1 MFIDQAKI
9 VVMAG
14 AGGDGCRALV
24 QPPFHRHARP
34 SGGNGG
40 DGGDVILVADPQLAT
55 LLDFHFRHEFRAERG
70 RHGSG
75 NNKTGRRGTDRL
87 VRIPVGTVVYD
98 AKANRLLHD
107 CVTPHGRLLIAKGGS
122 GGIGNANATSST
134 SLTSSRARHLVRS
147 SEAQASPGKP
157 GEQRPLR
164 LELKLIADVGLVGF
178 PNAGKSSLLARL
190 SSARPKIAPYP
201 FTTRTPVL
209 GVVSA
214 GGESSFVACDI
225 PGLIEGAHEGR
236 GMGMQFLR
244 HIERTRLL
252 VHVLDMAAIEG
263 RDPVASFRQLNEELA
278 AYNPVLGRRPQVVAA
293 NKMDVADARQHLRR
307 FEAQTGLSAIPISCV
322 TKAGIP
328 ELVRVIWQR
337 LQTLPSQASPVS
349 SAHES

>member
-1 MFIDQAKI
+1 MFVDQAKI

-14 AGGDGCRALV
+14 AGGNGCRAFA

-75 NNKTGRRGTDRL
+75 NNKTGRRGTDCL

-98 AKANRLLHD
+98 AKADRLLRD
-107 CVTPHGRLLIAKGGS
+107 CVIPHGRLLIAKGGT
-122 GGIGNANATSST
+122 GGVGNANA
-134 SLTSSRARHLVRS
+134 
-147 SEAQASPGKP
+147 AQANPGKP
-157 GEQRPLR
+157 GQQRPLR

-190 SSARPKIAPYP
+190 STARPKIAPYP

-214 GGESSFVACDI
+214 GEEASFVACDI
-225 PGLIEGAHEGR
+225 PGLIEGAHDGR

-252 VHVLDMAAIEG
+252 VHVIDMAAIEG

-278 AYNPVLGRRPQVVAA
+278 AYNPILGRRPQVVAA
-293 NKMDVADARQHLRR
+293 NKMDVAEARQHLRR

-337 LQTLPSQASPVS
+337 LQTLPDRTSLVS
-349 SAHES
+349 SAHE

>member
-14 AGGDGCRALV
+14 AGGNGCRAFV

-98 AKANRLLHD
+98 ATANRLLRD
-107 CVTPHGRLLIAKGGS
+107 CVTPHGRLLVAKGGS
-122 GGIGNANATSST
+122 GGVGNANA
-134 SLTSSRARHLVRS
+134 
-147 SEAQASPGKP
+147 AQAKPGKP
-157 GEQRPLR
+157 GQQRPLR

-190 SSARPKIAPYP
+190 STARPKIAPYP

-214 GGESSFVACDI
+214 GEEASFVACDI

-236 GMGMQFLR
+236 GMGIQFLR
-244 HIERTRLL
+244 HIERTKLL
-252 VHVLDMAAIEG
+252 VHVLDMAASDG

-278 AYNPVLGRRPQVVAA
+278 AYNPVLGRRAQVVAA
-293 NKMDVADARQHLRR
+293 NKMDVADARRHLRR
-307 FEAQTGLSAIPISCV
+307 FEAQTGLPAVPISCV

-337 LQTLPSQASPVS
+337 LQTLPSQASLVS
-349 SAHES
+349 SAHE